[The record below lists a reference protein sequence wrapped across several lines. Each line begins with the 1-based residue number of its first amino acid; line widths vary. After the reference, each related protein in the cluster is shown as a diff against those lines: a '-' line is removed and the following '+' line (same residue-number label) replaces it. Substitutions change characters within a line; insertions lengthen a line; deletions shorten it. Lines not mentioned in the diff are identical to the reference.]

1 MDKKNNT
8 TAVAPP
14 RGRLIIGGIV
24 FISGFLCPLLIPWVL
39 ATDLS
44 AGFKSVLTGL
54 LALGIPE
61 LFMIIAAAIL
71 GKPGYQYLKQSLL
84 KLLKR
89 YGPPE
94 RVSKTRYT
102 IGLVMFI
109 IPLFVGWGLPYFAE
123 KISIYTDHRLII
135 NIVFDAMLIV
145 SIFVLG
151 GEFWDKLRS
160 LFIWGATVHFPVR
173 KQKE

>member
-1 MDKKNNT
+1 
-8 TAVAPP
+8 
-14 RGRLIIGGIV
+14 
-24 FISGFLCPLLIPWVL
+24 VL
-39 ATDLS
+39 STDLS

-71 GKPGYQYLKQSLL
+71 GKQGYQYLKQSLL

-94 RVSKTRYT
+94 KVSKTRYT
-102 IGLVMFI
+102 VGLILFI
-109 IPLFVGWGLPYFAE
+109 LPLIVGWGMPYFGE
-123 KISIYTDHRLII
+123 KISFYNDHRLII

-151 GEFWDKLRS
+151 GEFWDKLRG
-160 LFIWGATVHFPVR
+160 LFVWGATVHFPER